1 MLSRLLFVALCL
13 SSSVGLYGDEIHTGP
28 KSATVLIIRHAEK
41 PAEVSDGLGPEGIN
55 RSEDYEDYFP
65 SRLVLGKAIKPEV
78 IFAAQK
84 TESNNRPFL
93 TVKLLADK
101 LGLTIDDRFT
111 DQRVED
117 LADDLRS
124 GKYDGKTILI
134 CWHHGKIPKLLRQFA
149 VDPDSLLGSQDWPDT
164 VFGWLVMLEFNAE
177 GSVKTSI
184 VVNEK
189 LEPDDKIDPPKR
201 EP

>member
-1 MLSRLLFVALCL
+1 
-13 SSSVGLYGDEIHTGP
+13 
-28 KSATVLIIRHAEK
+28 
-41 PAEVSDGLGPEGIN
+41 
-55 RSEDYEDYFP
+55 
-65 SRLVLGKAIKPEV
+65 
-78 IFAAQK
+78 
-84 TESNNRPFL
+84 
-93 TVKLLADK
+93 
-101 LGLTIDDRFT
+101 
-111 DQRVED
+111 
-117 LADDLRS
+117 
-124 GKYDGKTILI
+124 
-134 CWHHGKIPKLLRQFA
+134 LLRQFA